1 MSKAICIGQ
10 DLIRYKLYNIF
21 LIIIFLVAILVPFFI
36 GQYIDGELF
45 TGWTYVGD
53 WSCRLCD

>member
-1 MSKAICIGQ
+1 MIKWHTNTIIYTI
-10 DLIRYKLYNIF
+10 LF
-21 LIIIFLVAILVPFFI
+21 LLALLVPFFI
-36 GQYIDGELF
+36 GQSIDGELF

>member
-1 MSKAICIGQ
+1 MVPMNLIDVKAANI
-10 DLIRYKLYNIF
+10 LYFILF
-21 LIIIFLVAILVPFFI
+21 VAALLVPFFI

-45 TGWTYVGD
+45 TGWTFVGD